1 MSKPSG
7 AYASP
12 LAASNKSGGG
22 SYHRKGA
29 RGRGPEMAAVPV
41 KSLDALASGD
51 FAKLGPSHLLPLV
64 PLYGRH
70 SVVCRFG
77 FFSPLLPFLVCVRSG
92 VCMMNPT
99 WRDEQHPS
107 FIRFIASF
115 LSANSYRLNFL
126 PISPVN
132 ERLTCFPRFRDP
144 EMGFEK
150 IVKIAH
156 ARGGNT
162 LTLGDELK
170 CSISSCADF
179 VI

>member
-1 MSKPSG
+1 
-7 AYASP
+7 
-12 LAASNKSGGG
+12 
-22 SYHRKGA
+22 
-29 RGRGPEMAAVPV
+29 MAAVPV

-64 PLYGRH
+64 PLYG
-70 SVVCRFG
+70 
-77 FFSPLLPFLVCVRSG
+77 RSG